1 MELRARAS
9 LLAQNKPSARRHIR
23 TLRASMHAKRLMTEP
38 QRRFQTNCS
47 RGNYHVGKQQSIQWI
62 RGAGHREGEKVL
74 QRNAGVKDIRE
85 PGLLRLHL
93 SGGNNVLVYPQPNH
107 VPATL

>member
-9 LLAQNKPSARRHIR
+9 LLAQNKAGARRRHLD
-23 TLRASMHAKRLMTEP
+23 TLCASIHAKRLITEP
-38 QRRFQTNCS
+38 QARFRTNCS

-62 RGAGHREGEKVL
+62 RGTGHREGEKVL

-85 PGLLRLHL
+85 PWLAQIASVRR
-93 SGGNNVLVYPQPNH
+93 Q
-107 VPATL
+107 